1 MNSKSYC
8 LSIND
13 GQNHQS
19 LQKLFFQ
26 LIFVAAVCAVLPQ
39 NQVFAADGI
48 VDEVV
53 TVGSRTVGRT
63 AVDIAVPVDVL
74 SSETLKQTGQTEVGR
89 MLQTVAPSFNFSS
102 SSISDGTDALR
113 PATLRGLGPDQTL
126 VLINGKRRHN
136 TSLVHVNTSVG
147 RGSAGVDLN
156 AIPAASIKRIEVLR
170 DGAAAQYGSD
180 ALAGVINIVL
190 NDDPDIG
197 SFNVSYGQ
205 YSSDGETTNIDIT
218 NGFNFGDGGYV
229 SGSLNYRDRAAT
241 NRAGLSGQCQYLAGC
256 DANNDGTGS
265 SDPDGIDEAADPRE
279 AEFNRQNFRIGD
291 ADSEQLAVSL
301 NAAYELSEGEL
312 YGFVTYSDR
321 DNQSGGFYRRA
332 NAPSDN
338 PTLSDGE
345 AFAPDGFLPLINTAI
360 EDMSASIGYRTEL
373 KNQVSMDI
381 SYTNGQNDFD
391 FNISNSVNASYVNLQ
406 LLGNMLSDEEIRAT
420 TSRSADAGKLSTG
433 LQTLNLDF
441 TKPMGSLNLAWG
453 AELRRDDYEINAG
466 EEYSY
471 LDYDTDA
478 AGTNTFGSINGD
490 AGIEVFRGFQPSN
503 EVNEDRD
510 VWSVYGDAEAEIS
523 DEFMLSAAIRYDDYS
538 DFGDTTNF
546 KLAGSFKF
554 SDKLKLR
561 GAVSSGFRAPSMQQ
575 QFFNNISTQFVTVGE
590 GESEMVIAQERGTFR
605 NDSELARAIGIP
617 ELQEEESIN
626 YSLGLIIEPTDN
638 LSIAIDGYKID
649 IDDRIVISGSLT
661 SALGDPNLTAALA
674 ASGASGA
681 QFFLNGADTET
692 QGVDIVAVYDI
703 DMEEGALNLSLAANF
718 TETEVVKTFTSG
730 GLQNISAEDVFTP
743 QDISIIEDWQP
754 EDRINLTAN
763 YSNEAFRAVLSFN
776 RYGEYTVCEGS
787 CDSVSNTQTFGA
799 KVLTDLN
806 LIYDLGNGLVV
817 NLGGINIFDETPDT
831 NTIGQ
836 TRAGTIA
843 DSSGNVFVDSNGV
856 FDFSRRSAP
865 FGFNGSYFFGGV
877 SYSF

>member
-8 LSIND
+8 LSINE
-13 GQNHQS
+13 GQKKQS
-19 LQKLFFQ
+19 LEKLFTRV
-26 LIFVAAVCAVLPQ
+26 LFVAAVCAVLPQ
-39 NQVFAADGI
+39 NQAFAADGI

-53 TVGSRTVGRT
+53 TIGSRAIGRT
-63 AVDIAVPVDVL
+63 ATDIAVPVDVL
-74 SSETLKQTGQTEVGR
+74 SSDSLKQTGQTEVGR

-126 VLINGKRRHN
+126 VLINGKRRHT
-136 TSLVHVNTSVG
+136 TSLIHVNTSVG

-180 ALAGVINIVL
+180 ALAGVINLVL

-197 SFNVSYGQ
+197 SFNISYGQ
-205 YSSDGETTNIDIT
+205 YSKDGETTNIDIT
-218 NGFNFGDGGYV
+218 NGFTFGDNGYV

-291 ADSEQLAVSL
+291 ADSEQLAVTL
-301 NAAYELSEGEL
+301 NTAYTLSEGEL

-345 AFAPDGFLPLINTAI
+345 AFAPNGFLPLINTAI
-360 EDMSASIGYRTEL
+360 EDISASVGYRAEL
-373 KNQVSMDI
+373 NNQITMDV

-406 LLGNMLSDEEIRAT
+406 LLGNMLSDEEIRTT

-433 LQTLNLDF
+433 LQTINLDF
-441 TKPMGSLNLAWG
+441 TKPIESLDLAWG
-453 AELRRDDYEINAG
+453 VEFRRDEYQIRAG

-478 AGTNTFGSINGD
+478 AGTNTFGAINGD

-503 EVNEDRD
+503 EVDEDRD
-510 VWSVYGDAEAEIS
+510 VWSIYGDAEAQIN
-523 DEFMLSAAIRYDDYS
+523 DELLISAAVRYDDYS
-538 DFGDTTNF
+538 DFGDTSNF
-546 KLAGSFKF
+546 KIAGSYKF
-554 SDKLKLR
+554 SEKLKLR
-561 GAVSSGFRAPSMQQ
+561 GATSTGFRAPSMQQ
-575 QFFNNISTQFVTVGE
+575 QFFNNISTQFVVIDGMTV
-590 GESEMVIAQERGTFR
+590 AQERGTFR
-605 NDSELARAIGIP
+605 NDSALARAIGIP
-617 ELQEEESIN
+617 ELREEESVN
-626 YSLGLIIEPTDN
+626 YSLGVIIEPTDN

-661 SALGDPNLTAALA
+661 SALGDPNLTAALTSA
-674 ASGASGA
+674 GASGA

-692 QGVDIVAVYDI
+692 EGVDIVAVYD
-703 DMEEGALNLSLAANF
+703 MQVREGDLNLSLAANF
-718 TETEVVKTFTSG
+718 TETKVVNTFTSG

-763 YSNEAFRAVLSFN
+763 YSRDGFRAVLSFN

-787 CDSVSNTQTFGA
+787 CDSASNTQTFGA

-806 LIYDLGNGLVV
+806 LLYDLGNGLVV

-865 FGFNGSYFFGGV
+865 FGFNGAYFFGGI

>member
-8 LSIND
+8 LSINE
-13 GQNHQS
+13 GQNHQ
-19 LQKLFFQ
+19 LLNKLF
-26 LIFVAAVCAVLPQ
+26 LRLLFVAAVCAVLPQ

-53 TVGSRTVGRT
+53 TIGSRTVGRT
-63 AVDIAVPVDVL
+63 AVDIAVPVDIL
-74 SSETLKQTGQTEVGR
+74 SAETLKQTGQTEVGR

-190 NDDPDIG
+190 NQDPDIG
-197 SFNVSYGQ
+197 SLNVSYGQ
-205 YSSDGETTNIDIT
+205 YSEDGETTNIDIT
-218 NGFNFGDGGYV
+218 NGFSFGDSGYV
-229 SGSLNYRDRAAT
+229 SGSINYRDRAAT

-279 AEFNRQNFRIGD
+279 AGFNRQNFRIGD
-291 ADSEQLAVSL
+291 ADSEQLAVTL
-301 NAAYELSEGEL
+301 NTAYKLSEGEV
-312 YGFVTYSDR
+312 YGFITYSDR

-345 AFAPDGFLPLINTAI
+345 AFAPDGFLPLINSAI

-373 KNQVSMDI
+373 NNQIRMDL
-381 SYTNGQNDFD
+381 SYTTGQNDFD

-420 TSRSADAGKLSTG
+420 TARSADAGKLSTG

-441 TKPMGSLNLAWG
+441 TKPMESLDLAWG
-453 AELRRDDYEINAG
+453 VEFRRDEYQIRAG

-478 AGTNTFGSINGD
+478 AGTNMFGAINGD

-510 VWSVYGDAEAEIS
+510 VWSIYADAERQIN
-523 DEFMLSAAIRYDDYS
+523 DDFLLSAALRYDDYS
-538 DFGDTTNF
+538 DFGDTSNF
-546 KLAGSFKF
+546 KLAASYTL
-554 SDKLKLR
+554 SETVKLR
-561 GAVSSGFRAPSMQQ
+561 GATSTGFRAPSMQQ
-575 QFFNNISTQFVTVGE
+575 QFFNNISTQFVVIDGMTV
-590 GESEMVIAQERGTFR
+590 AQERGTFR
-605 NDSELARAIGIP
+605 NDSALARAIGIP
-617 ELQEEESIN
+617 ELREEESVN
-626 YSLGLIIEPTDN
+626 YSLGVIIQPTDN

-674 ASGASGA
+674 SAGASGA

-692 QGVDIVAVYDI
+692 EGVDIVATYDVQLQ
-703 DMEEGALNLSLAANF
+703 EGQLNLSMAANF
-718 TETEVVKTFTSG
+718 TETKVVNTFTSG

-743 QDISIIEDWQP
+743 QDISIIEDWQS

-763 YSNEAFRAVLSFN
+763 YSNEGFRAVLSFN

-806 LIYDLGNGLVV
+806 LLYDLGNGLVV

-865 FGFNGSYFFGGV
+865 FGFNGAYFFGGV

>member
-8 LSIND
+8 LSINER
-13 GQNHQS
+13 QKNQS
-19 LQKLFFQ
+19 LEKLSIKV
-26 LIFVAAVCAVLPQ
+26 LFVAAACAVLPQ
-39 NQVFAADGI
+39 NQTFAADGI

-53 TVGSRTVGRT
+53 TIGSRSIGRT
-63 AVDIAVPVDVL
+63 ATDIAVPVDVL
-74 SSETLKQTGQTEVGR
+74 SSDSLKQTGQTEVGR

-126 VLINGKRRHN
+126 VLINGKRRHT
-136 TSLVHVNTSVG
+136 TSLIHVNTSVG

-156 AIPAASIKRIEVLR
+156 AIPASSIKRIEVLR

-190 NDDPDIG
+190 NDEPDLRNF
-197 SFNVSYGQ
+197 SVSYGQ
-205 YSSDGETTNIDIT
+205 YSEDDGETTNIDIT
-218 NGFNFGDGGYV
+218 NGFSFGDNGYV

-291 ADSEQLAVSL
+291 ADSEQLAVTL
-301 NAAYELSEGEL
+301 NAGYELSSGEL

-360 EDMSASIGYRTEL
+360 EDLSASVGYRTEL
-373 KNQVSMDI
+373 NNQVTMDV

-441 TKPMGSLNLAWG
+441 TKPMGSLDLAWG
-453 AELRRDDYEINAG
+453 AEFRRDEYEIKAG

-478 AGTNTFGSINGD
+478 TGTNIFGSINGD

-503 EVNEDRD
+503 QVDEDRD
-510 VWSVYGDAEAEIS
+510 VWSIYGDAEAQIN
-523 DEFMLSAAIRYDDYS
+523 DDLLLSAAVRYDDYS
-538 DFGDTTNF
+538 DFGDTSNF
-546 KLAGSFKF
+546 KLAGSYKV
-554 SDKLKLR
+554 SEKIKMR
-561 GAVSSGFRAPSMQQ
+561 AAVSSGFRAPSMQQ
-575 QFFNNISTQFVTVGE
+575 QFFNNISTQFVVIDEMTV
-590 GESEMVIAQERGTFR
+590 AQERGTFR
-605 NDSELARAIGIP
+605 NDSALARAIGIP
-617 ELQEEESIN
+617 ELREEESLN
-626 YSLGLIIEPTDN
+626 YSLGVIVQPTDN
-638 LSIAIDGYKID
+638 LSIAVDGYKID
-649 IDDRIVISGSLT
+649 IDDRIVVSGSLT

-674 ASGASGA
+674 AAGASGA

-692 QGVDIVAVYDI
+692 EGVDIVAIYDMQAGGG
-703 DMEEGALNLSLAANF
+703 DLALSLAANF
-718 TETEVVKTFTSG
+718 TETKVVNTFTSG
-730 GLQNISAEDVFTP
+730 GLQSISAEDVFTP

-763 YSNEAFRAVLSFN
+763 YSREEFRAVLSFN

-787 CDSVSNTQTFGA
+787 CDSSANTQTFGA

-806 LIYDLGNGLVV
+806 LLFDVGNGLVL
-817 NLGGINIFDETPDT
+817 NIGGINIFDETPDT

-843 DSSGNVFVDSNGV
+843 DASGNVFVNSNGV

-865 FGFNGSYFFGGV
+865 FGFNGAYFFGGV
-877 SYSF
+877 SYNF

>member
-8 LSIND
+8 LSINE
-13 GQNHQS
+13 GQKNHLFQNQS
-19 LQKLFFQ
+19 LIRL
-26 LIFVAAVCAVLPQ
+26 LLVAAACAVLPQ
-39 NQVFAADGI
+39 HQSFAAEGI
-48 VDEVV
+48 VDEVL
-53 TVGSRTVGRT
+53 TIGSRTAGRT
-63 AVDIAVPVDVL
+63 AVDIAVPIDVL
-74 SSETLKQTGQTEVGR
+74 SSDTLKQTGQTEVGR

-126 VLINGKRRHN
+126 VLINGKRRHT
-136 TSLVHVNTSVG
+136 TSLIHVNTSVG

-205 YSSDGETTNIDIT
+205 YSDDGETTNIDIT
-218 NGFNFGDGGYV
+218 NGINFGDGGYV
-229 SGSLNYRDRAAT
+229 SGSINYRDRAAT

-312 YGFVTYSDR
+312 YGFITYSDR

-373 KNQVSMDI
+373 NNQVTMDI

-406 LLGNMLSDEEIRAT
+406 LLGNMLSDDDIRAT
-420 TSRSADAGKLSTG
+420 TSRSADAGSLSTG
-433 LQTLNLDF
+433 LQTINLDF
-441 TKPMGSLNLAWG
+441 TKPMGSLDIAWG
-453 AELRRDDYEINAG
+453 AELRRDNYEINAG

-471 LDYDTDA
+471 LDYDTDS
-478 AGTNTFGSINGD
+478 AGTNIYGSINGD

-503 EVNEDRD
+503 EVDEDRD
-510 VWSVYGDAEAEIS
+510 VWSIYGDAEAEVS
-523 DEFMLSAAIRYDDYS
+523 DDLLISAAIRYDDYS

-546 KLAGSFKF
+546 KLAASYKLTE
-554 SDKLKLR
+554 KLKLR
-561 GAVSSGFRAPSMQQ
+561 GATSSGFRAPSMQQ
-575 QFFNNISTQFVTVGE
+575 QFFNNISTQFVVIDEMTV
-590 GESEMVIAQERGTFR
+590 AQERGTFR
-605 NDSELARAIGIP
+605 NDSALARAIGIP
-617 ELQEEESIN
+617 ELQDEESTN

-718 TETEVVKTFTSG
+718 TETKVVNTFTSG
-730 GLQNISAEDVFTP
+730 GLANISAEDVFTP

-787 CDSVSNTQTFGA
+787 CDNASNTQTFGA

-806 LIYDLGNGLVV
+806 LLFDLGNGLVL

-843 DSSGNVFVDSNGV
+843 DASGNVFVDSNGV

-877 SYSF
+877 SYNF